1 MVTQRLAVADPP
13 ELLLNRHVLGQVQR
27 PEAWGSYRVESC
39 VRGRSIR
46 VTRVCGAGEGEPWVG
61 GGQGAI
67 RGDQEGFTGG
77 GAATGG
83 IHITVSQVQLV
94 EAAQTLTLTR
104 ALPIEDVNSTLG
116 SSQRFW
122 KQLTTCRHLTRKITH
137 CILSQTHRG

>member
-1 MVTQRLAVADPP
+1 MGV
-13 ELLLNRHVLGQVQR
+13 G
-27 PEAWGSYRVESC
+27 
-39 VRGRSIR
+39 
-46 VTRVCGAGEGEPWVG
+46 G

-137 CILSQTHRG
+137 GILSQPHRGWGREGLGSGKGMKGRRGRSW